1 MTRPAPTAWRVVW
14 WFGFVSLFADM
25 VYEGARSVYG
35 PVLAALGASAVV
47 VGLVT
52 GAGEAV
58 ALVLRLAFGPLAD
71 RTGRYWSLTIVGY
84 GLTAVCVPLLALAP
98 RLGVAGLG
106 FAATMI
112 LLERLGKAVRS
123 PSKSALLAHVA
134 SSVGRGRGFGVHK
147 ALDQVGAFAGPLVV
161 AAVVALASL
170 WVGMAVL
177 AVPGAIAMVLLA
189 DAAPPGPGSRRLRR
203 DGSSR
208 CRPGRR
214 APRRGGPRP
223 SERAS
228 PATSSATRS
237 LRPLTTGALVTF
249 GIIGYHL
256 TVEGLLPV
264 AAVPLVYAAAMAVEA
279 VAALVVGSVY
289 DRTGTRVLL
298 VVPVLVA
305 LVPAL
310 ALGSAL
316 GAVLVGVV
324 AWGFAQGVQDS
335 TIKAVVADLVEA
347 PRRATAYGVFAG
359 IQGLLAI
366 VGGVGAGW
374 LYERSLVALVV
385 VVALTQVVALVPA
398 ARHRSGVQ
406 DSGAE
411 QDEGAGAEQDPV
423 DDERRVGP
431 RADVAQ
437 QPGDGGVPD
446 DERDDRR
453 DERGPQP
460 KSLWPLGISFSSN
473 EAGTDDRRDRQE
485 EREPG
490 GGLAL
495 EAEEAAHRDRG
506 ARA

>member
-1 MTRPAPTAWRVVW
+1 MVW

-35 PVLAALGASAVV
+35 PLLAALGASAVV

-58 ALVLRLAFGPLAD
+58 ALVLRLAFGPRAD
-71 RTGRYWSLTIVGY
+71 RTGRYWSLTILGY

-98 RLGVAGLG
+98 RLGVAGLAFG
-106 FAATMI
+106 ATMI
-112 LLERLGKAVRS
+112 LLERLGKAIRS

-134 SSVGRGRGFGVHK
+134 AAVGRGRGFGVHK
-147 ALDQVGAFAGPLVV
+147 ALDQVGAFAGPLLV
-161 AAVVALASL
+161 AGVVALSSL
-170 WVGMAVL
+170 WTGMAVL
-177 AVPGAIAMVLLA
+177 AVPGAIAMGLLLT
-189 DAAPPGPGSRRLRR
+189 LRR
-203 DGSSR
+203 RVPDPAAYDDSAAAAG
-208 CRPGRR
+208 PDQQAGRR
-214 APRRGGPRP
+214 GWWAEAVGAGLSGDFFRYAIA
-223 SERAS
+223 AS
-228 PATSSATRS
+228 
-237 LRPLTTGALVTF
+237 LTTGALVTF
-249 GIIGYHL
+249 GIIGYHV

-289 DRTGTRVLL
+289 DRAGPRVLL

-316 GAVLVGVV
+316 LAVLAGVV

-347 PRRATAYGVFAG
+347 PRRATAYGLFAG

-385 VVALTQVVALVPA
+385 VVALTQVVALALLVDTFTRS
-398 ARHRSGVQ
+398 ARLRR
-406 DSGAE
+406 
-411 QDEGAGAEQDPV
+411 AG
-423 DDERRVGP
+423 
-431 RADVAQ
+431 
-437 QPGDGGVPD
+437 
-446 DERDDRR
+446 
-453 DERGPQP
+453 
-460 KSLWPLGISFSSN
+460 
-473 EAGTDDRRDRQE
+473 
-485 EREPG
+485 
-490 GGLAL
+490 
-495 EAEEAAHRDRG
+495 
-506 ARA
+506 

>member
-1 MTRPAPTAWRVVW
+1 MSAPASAPPAWRVVW
-14 WFGFVSLFADM
+14 WFGFVSLAADM

-35 PVLAALGASAVV
+35 PILAALGASAVV

-71 RTGRYWSLTIVGY
+71 RTGRYWSLTILGY
-84 GLTAVCVPLLALAP
+84 AMTAVCVPLLALAP
-98 RLGVAGLG
+98 RLGAAGLG

-134 SSVGRGRGFGVHK
+134 AAVGRGRGFGVHK

-161 AAVVALASL
+161 AGVVAVGSL
-170 WVGMAVL
+170 WWGMAVL
-177 AVPGAIAMVLLA
+177 AVPGAIAMVLLLTLRHRVPDPA
-189 DAAPPGPGSRRLRR
+189 VYDDGPAAAPSAAPGPG
-203 DGSSR
+203 
-208 CRPGRR
+208 
-214 APRRGGPRP
+214 ARGWWAEAVGAGLSGDFFRYAFA
-223 SERAS
+223 AS
-228 PATSSATRS
+228 
-237 LRPLTTGALVTF
+237 LTTGGLVTF

-256 TVEGLLPV
+256 TVDGILPV
-264 AAVPLVYAAAMAVEA
+264 AAVPVVYAGAMAVEA

-316 GAVLVGVV
+316 GAVLAGVV
-324 AWGFAQGVQDS
+324 AWGCAQGVQDS

-359 IQGLLAI
+359 IQGLLAV

-374 LYERSLVALVV
+374 LYDRSLPALVA
-385 VVALTQVVALVPA
+385 VVALTQVVAMVLL
-398 ARHRSGVQ
+398 ARTFRRSGLPHR
-406 DSGAE
+406 
-411 QDEGAGAEQDPV
+411 AG
-423 DDERRVGP
+423 
-431 RADVAQ
+431 
-437 QPGDGGVPD
+437 
-446 DERDDRR
+446 
-453 DERGPQP
+453 
-460 KSLWPLGISFSSN
+460 
-473 EAGTDDRRDRQE
+473 
-485 EREPG
+485 
-490 GGLAL
+490 
-495 EAEEAAHRDRG
+495 
-506 ARA
+506 